1 MPVTT
6 NQPRRIR
13 LSRAPGFRLADISDN
28 YKVVSRPSRW
38 GNPFTI
44 TECLEDDSTLADEEA
59 RARCVRLFQDWLT
72 GEYVASGLELQ
83 QRRDWILDNIGELA
97 GRDLACWCKTS
108 EPCHADVL
116 LEAAAKAA
124 LATRGAGHENNDT
137 PIVPF
142 PQVATS

>member
-13 LSRAPGFRLADISDN
+13 LSRAPGFRLADVSDN
-28 YKVVSRPSRW
+28 YRVVSRPSRW

-44 TECLEDDSTLADEEA
+44 TECLNDDPTQTRAEA
-59 RARCVRLFQDWLT
+59 QARCVRLFQNWLN

-83 QRRDWILDNIGELA
+83 QRRNWILGHIGELA

-116 LEAAAKAA
+116 LTLAAKAVSA
-124 LATRGAGHENNDT
+124 R
-137 PIVPF
+137 
-142 PQVATS
+142 